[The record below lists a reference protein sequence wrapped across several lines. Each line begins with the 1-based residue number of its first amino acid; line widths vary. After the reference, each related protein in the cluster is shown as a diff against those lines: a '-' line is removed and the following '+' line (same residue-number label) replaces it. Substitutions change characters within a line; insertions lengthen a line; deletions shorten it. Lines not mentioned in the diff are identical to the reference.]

1 MLVLPCVS
9 SSEFCRYRGN
19 RGGASLVDDS
29 LGEKVYVNV
38 YADGATRVLSFS
50 DVESQYSK

>member
-1 MLVLPCVS
+1 LRWSCSTGFL
-9 SSEFCRYRGN
+9 GN
-19 RGGASLVDDS
+19 LGGDDQWDDS
-29 LGEKVYVNV
+29 LAEKVYVNV